1 MQKGGMQKGGDIE
14 NQWDNPVVLTVRAP
28 VSENT
33 DNPATTSM
41 CGLTAFSVVGKLANI
56 VRMIICICLIG
67 GAILM
72 ALIALSILTS
82 TTVVWIVVVI
92 AVAGSVTVAFDS
104 SMSQWLIQKVLNRL
118 SADVSRLE
126 DQLELGQQQLDQ
138 RQKQIEKQEQIIV
151 DLATVKTKMGSL
163 INTLTAAQANGEDMN
178 RLFEKNLGKFDK
190 LLAKWST
197 EMFSDM
203 DINQNG
209 IVDFEEFEQYTNK

>member
-1 MQKGGMQKGGDIE
+1 MESKGDIE
-14 NQWDNPVVLTVRAP
+14 NQWAEPVVFNARSPEQDNPK
-28 VSENT
+28 
-33 DNPATTSM
+33 TTSM
-41 CGLTAFSVVGKLANI
+41 CGLTAFSVVGKIANI
-56 VRMIICICLIG
+56 IRMIICIGLIG

-72 ALIALSILTS
+72 ALIALSVITA
-82 TTVVWIVVVI
+82 TTVLWVAVII

-126 DQLELGQQQLDQ
+126 EDIETLSDQLKEGQQQLNQ
-138 RQKQIEKQEQIIV
+138 RQEQIKKQEQIIS

-190 LLAKWST
+190 LLEKWST
-197 EMFSDM
+197 EMFADM

-209 IVDFEEFEQYTNK
+209 VIDFEEFEQYTNK